1 MTTKEKI
8 LHLLQQSDV
17 VLSGE
22 KIAQSLAI
30 SRTAVWKA
38 IKELE
43 KEGYQFDHLANGYRY
58 LSTDLYNAAALSK
71 DLAMIPTIRTSEAT
85 ESTMKEAKLAALE
98 LDVTTPALFLTET
111 QLGGHGRFNR
121 PFFSPKKQGIYMS
134 LLLKPNQS
142 FQELPQYTV
151 LAAVAVAEAIDALLG
166 QQTSIKWVND
176 IYLDGKKIC
185 GILSEATSD
194 FESGRI
200 TSIII
205 GIGISFSIPQSDFPA
220 EIRDKA
226 TSLFAHEE
234 APTFSRS
241 ALITEIWTRFF
252 ALLAALPNDDYLGR
266 YREKSFVLGR
276 HVQFTQQGVTYEGI
290 AQDITSTGELVVK
303 TATETKILSSG
314 EISLEK
320 Y

>member
-8 LHLLQQSDV
+8 LLLLQQSDV

-22 KIAQSLAI
+22 KIAQSLTI

-58 LSTDLYNAAALSK
+58 LSTDLYNAAVLQK
-71 DLAMIPTIRTSEAT
+71 ELPMIPTIEASDAT
-85 ESTMKEAKLAALE
+85 ESTMKEAKLAAL
-98 LDVTTPALFLTET
+98 DPTVATPALFLTET
-111 QLGGHGRFNR
+111 QIGGHGRFNR

-151 LAAVAVAEAIDALLG
+151 LAAVAVSEAIDALLG
-166 QQTSIKWVND
+166 KKTAIKWVND

-205 GIGISFSIPQSDFPA
+205 GVGISFSIPQTDFPA

-226 TSLFAHEE
+226 TSLFAGGET
-234 APTFSRS
+234 PPFSRS
-241 ALITEIWTRFF
+241 ALIAEIWTRFF
-252 ALLAALPNDDYLGR
+252 ALLAQLPNDDYLDR
-266 YREKSFVLGR
+266 YRQKSFVLGR
-276 HVQFTQQGVTYEGI
+276 TVQFTQQGVTYTGI
-290 AQDITSTGELVVK
+290 AQDITATGELVVQ
-303 TATETKILSSG
+303 TAHEQKILSSG